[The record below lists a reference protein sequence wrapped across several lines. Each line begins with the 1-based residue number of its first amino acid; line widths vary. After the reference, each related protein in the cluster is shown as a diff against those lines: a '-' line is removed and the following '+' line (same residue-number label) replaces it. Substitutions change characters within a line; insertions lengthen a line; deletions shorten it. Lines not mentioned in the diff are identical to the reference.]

1 MNKRTLN
8 IEHRVDCIAVSFF
21 SMASPCE
28 VLFDS
33 RDKELVEELA
43 CWLTQETWRIED
55 KFSRYQN
62 NNMLYQINNSKGKT
76 IAIDDETARL
86 LAFSDAC
93 YQASE
98 GMFDITSG
106 VLRKVWKFDGSDNV
120 PNKDQVEALLPFVG
134 WKKISYD
141 QKYITLPLVGME
153 LDFGGIGKEYA
164 VDSVAQGLLQ
174 QLAVKNYSVPFLVNF
189 GGDIFSSGP
198 RLNGKPWI
206 VAIDLKGL
214 SNTEQKLLSI
224 EKGGLATSGDAN
236 RFLVKDGQRYTHILD
251 PQTGWPIVEAP
262 RSITVAAPTCIQA
275 GMMCTI
281 AMTKAK
287 QASAF
292 LKNNRL
298 TYWIYE

>member
-1 MNKRTLN
+1 MSRRALT
-8 IEHRVDCIAVSFF
+8 IEHRADCVAVSFF

-33 RDKELVEELA
+33 RDERLVEQLA
-43 CWLTQETWRIED
+43 AWLTQETWRIED
-55 KFSRYQN
+55 KFSRYQS
-62 NNMLYQINNSKGKT
+62 NNMMHQINNSKGET
-76 IAIDDETARL
+76 IDIDAETARL

-98 GMFDITSG
+98 GMFDVTSG
-106 VLRKVWKFDGSDNV
+106 VLRKAWKFDGSGNV
-120 PNKDQVEALLPFVG
+120 PNDDQVDALLPFVG
-134 WKKISYD
+134 WRKISFD
-141 QKYITLPLVGME
+141 QKNITLPLVGME

-164 VDSVAQGLLQ
+164 VDCVAQGLLK
-174 QLAVKNYSVPFLVNF
+174 QLAVKQHSVPFLVNF
-189 GGDIFSSGP
+189 GGDIFSSGS
-198 RLNGKPWI
+198 RLNGKPWV

-214 SNTEQKLLSI
+214 SNTEQKVLSI

-236 RFLVKDGQRYTHILD
+236 RFLVKDGKRYTHILN

-281 AMTKAK
+281 AMTKGK
-287 QASAF
+287 QAETF
-292 LKNNRL
+292 LKNNGL